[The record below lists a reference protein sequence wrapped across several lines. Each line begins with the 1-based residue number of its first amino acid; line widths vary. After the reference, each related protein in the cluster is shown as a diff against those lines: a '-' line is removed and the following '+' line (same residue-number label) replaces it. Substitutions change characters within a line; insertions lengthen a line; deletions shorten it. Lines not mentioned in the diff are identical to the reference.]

1 MAKPSTPVRTSFP
14 YWATEANNQPS
25 RYKPAP
31 TPTSMRQRSL
41 FGIPLKSSFTGEA
54 VSDEQIQGFID
65 EAISEVEHL
74 LDIYITPTEFSERL
88 DYDREM
94 WTHSYAYLKV
104 RHPNVIKVTSFQ
116 LRFSNEDEDNTAD
129 PANVN
134 GAIIDIPKEFIHVEP
149 QDGILQLVPAF
160 GTTLSG
166 FIVSAMSGSAFWAIA
181 NAQGAFPGAVRVKYL
196 AGFEEGKIPA
206 MIAGLIEVVA
216 AYKLLS
222 ILGPILFPHNSVS
235 ISIDGVSQG
244 TSTPGPAFLKQRLD
258 ELEKIRESMLDTAR
272 GYYQRKFLIDQI

>member
-1 MAKPSTPVRTSFP
+1 MAKPSTPVRNSFP
-14 YWATEANNQPS
+14 YWATEPADPN
-25 RYKPAP
+25 RYKPVP
-31 TPTSMRQRSL
+31 TPASMRLRSL
-41 FGIPLKSSFTGEA
+41 FGIPMKSSFTGEA
-54 VSDEQIQGFID
+54 ISDAQIQGFID
-65 EAISEVEHL
+65 EAVSEIEHI

-94 WTHSYAYLKV
+94 WNQSYAYLKV
-104 RHPNVIKVTSFQ
+104 RHPNIIKVTEFQ
-116 LRFSNEDEDNTAD
+116 LRFSNEDEDEAPDSFNRS
-129 PANVN
+129 
-134 GAIIDIPKEFIHVEP
+134 IIDIPKEFLHVEP
-149 QDGILQLVPAF
+149 QEGVIQLVPAF

-166 FIVSAMSGSAFWAIA
+166 FIVSAMSGSAFWAVA
-181 NAQGAFPGAVRVKYL
+181 NSQGAFPGAVRVKYL

-272 GYYQRKFLIDQI
+272 GYYQRKFLVDQI

>member
-1 MAKPSTPVRTSFP
+1 MAKPSTPVRSSFP

-25 RYKPAP
+25 RFKPAP

-41 FGIPLKSSFTGEA
+41 FGIPMKSSFTGEA
-54 VSDEQIQGFID
+54 VSDAQIQGFID

-94 WTHSYAYLKV
+94 WTQSYAYLKL
-104 RHPNVIKVTSFQ
+104 RHPNVIKVLDFQ
-116 LRFSNEDEDNTAD
+116 LRFSNEDTDEDD
-129 PANVN
+129 
-134 GAIIDIPKEFIHVEP
+134 GQDLHRSIIDIPKEFIHVEP
-149 QDGILQLVPAF
+149 QDGVLQLVPAF

-166 FIVSAMSGSAFWAIA
+166 FIVSAMSGHAFWAIA
-181 NAQGAFPGAVRVKYL
+181 NTQGAFPGAVRVRYL